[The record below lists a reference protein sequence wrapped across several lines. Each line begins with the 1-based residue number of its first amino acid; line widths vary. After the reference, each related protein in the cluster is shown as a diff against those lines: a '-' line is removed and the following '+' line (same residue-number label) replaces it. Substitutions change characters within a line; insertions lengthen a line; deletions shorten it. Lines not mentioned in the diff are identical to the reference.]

1 MRQPMQQGEHKGAVS
16 YPGSRLMPTWVR
28 ERGLRGRVAA
38 RWSCFRRNDSGQM
51 TIELAV
57 VFPVVIV
64 IAVLGYNALEY
75 FSLCASFDRA
85 VHNEVRI
92 QAVSAPAGQD
102 VVGSCSAVEVAL
114 RSAFQERDNLDIAV
128 SCGQVAY
135 GLERFTAQMEYHP
148 TLFGLSLRSEIW
160 GVALPPLTHCV
171 EFTVDCY
178 RPGVVI

>member
-1 MRQPMQQGEHKGAVS
+1 MRRPMQQGKPKGAV
-16 YPGSRLMPTWVR
+16 GCTESRLTPTWVR
-28 ERGLRGRVAA
+28 ERGLRERVVAH
-38 RWSCFRRNDSGQM
+38 WSCFRRNDSGQM

-57 VFPVVIV
+57 VFPIVIV
-64 IAVLGYNALEY
+64 IAVLGYNALEF

-102 VVGSCSAVEVAL
+102 VIGSCSAVEAAL
-114 RSAFQERDNLDIAV
+114 HSAFQERDNLDIAV
-128 SCGQVAY
+128 GCGQVAY

-160 GVALPPLTHCV
+160 GVVLPPLTHCV